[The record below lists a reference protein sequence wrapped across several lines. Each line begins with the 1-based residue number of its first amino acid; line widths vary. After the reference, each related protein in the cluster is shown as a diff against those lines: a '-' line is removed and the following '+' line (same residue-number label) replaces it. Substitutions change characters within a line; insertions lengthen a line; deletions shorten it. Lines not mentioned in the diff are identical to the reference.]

1 MQLFGLKMV
10 NSENP
15 YEEDFIGKQAM
26 DLILFCSSAVDH
38 FDVDLYVFCQPPIPC
53 PVASSSTDPIHY
65 C

>member
-38 FDVDLYVFCQPPIPC
+38 FDVDL
-53 PVASSSTDPIHY
+53 
-65 C
+65 